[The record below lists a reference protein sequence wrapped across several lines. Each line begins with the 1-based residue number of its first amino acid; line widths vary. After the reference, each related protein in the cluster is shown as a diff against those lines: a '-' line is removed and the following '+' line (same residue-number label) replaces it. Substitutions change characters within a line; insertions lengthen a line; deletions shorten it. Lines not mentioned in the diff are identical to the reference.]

1 MPPRK
6 SEDFWELGHMGRY
19 VSEERVDKG
28 VAGRAHKDRLEK
40 EKTCRLGE
48 SRADENQRRALHL
61 R

>member
-1 MPPRK
+1 MPSRK

-19 VSEERVDKG
+19 VCEGRVDKV
-28 VAGRAHKDRLEK
+28 VAGCAHKDRLEK

-48 SRADENQRRALHL
+48 SREDENHRRALYL